1 MAESIVSDWIA
12 DYGALTEQSE
22 IRTFAA
28 QHEHNHEIASALFT
42 IVNERLKY
50 PDVSRRME
58 KIFSESIYSFFIAH
72 QSLMIG
78 LVFNYFLPFLFNSPK

>member
-42 IVNERLKY
+42 IINERLKY
-50 PDVSRRME
+50 PDVS
-58 KIFSESIYSFFIAH
+58 
-72 QSLMIG
+72 
-78 LVFNYFLPFLFNSPK
+78 